1 MAQVAQNV
9 YDTPTGKHL
18 LIPQGLRLVG
28 PYSSDIAYGQARV
41 LVAWQR
47 IGFLESKAIDIG
59 AMPGADGVGHA
70 GFTDQVN
77 HHYHRRRYGRRVR

>member
-18 LIPQGLRLVG
+18 LIPQGSRLVG
-28 PYSSDIAYGQARV
+28 RYSSDVAYGQARV

-47 IGFLESKAIDIG
+47 IVFPDGKAIDIG
-59 AMPGADGVGHA
+59 AMPGADGVGYA
-70 GFTDQVN
+70 GLRT
-77 HHYHRRRYGRRVR
+77 R